1 MDVVVVVVVGGVVVA
16 GGVEDKAVAGVRITA
31 LLQMQMWSLIHS
43 VVQVVDQLCNTQ
55 SVVEPRMMTLL
66 VNRG

>member
-1 MDVVVVVVVGGVVVA
+1 MDVVVGGVVVM
-16 GGVEDKAVAGVRITA
+16 GGVEDKAVAEVRITT
-31 LLQMQMWSLIHS
+31 LLQMQMWSLIHA
-43 VVQVVDQLCNTQ
+43 VVQVVDQLCNAQ

>member
-1 MDVVVVVVVGGVVVA
+1 MGRVVVT
-16 GGVEDKAVAGVRITA
+16 GGVEDKAVAGVRITT
-31 LLQMQMWSLIHS
+31 LLQMQMWSLIHA
-43 VVQVVDQLCNTQ
+43 VVQVVDQLCNAQ